1 MNYYKI
7 TLTRRGKRSYEVL
20 KARSKISA
28 IRQAKQEFKGF
39 NVVKAEETSPDMASR
54 VMDILDGIKSS
65 FKPKIDI
72 SYKIA
77 SFVR

>member
-39 NVVKAEETSPDMASR
+39 NVVKAER
-54 VMDILDGIKSS
+54 DITRYGHLELW
-65 FKPKIDI
+65 I
-72 SYKIA
+72 S
-77 SFVR
+77 

>member
-28 IRQAKQEFKGF
+28 IPQAKQEFKGL
-39 NVVKAEETSPDMASR
+39 M
-54 VMDILDGIKSS
+54 L
-65 FKPKIDI
+65 
-72 SYKIA
+72 
-77 SFVR
+77 